1 MGYLITGL
9 FLASI
14 LAAIL
19 YAVLGGVLPINY
31 KLVFFSSALSA
42 FSIIYFCVFINK
54 INKLVKRADKRKG
67 SRRK

>member
-1 MGYLITGL
+1 MGYLIIGL

-19 YAVLGGVLPINY
+19 YAIFGGVLPVDY

-42 FSIIYFCVFINK
+42 FSIIYVWFFINK
-54 INKLVKRADKRKG
+54 INKLVKRADKRKE